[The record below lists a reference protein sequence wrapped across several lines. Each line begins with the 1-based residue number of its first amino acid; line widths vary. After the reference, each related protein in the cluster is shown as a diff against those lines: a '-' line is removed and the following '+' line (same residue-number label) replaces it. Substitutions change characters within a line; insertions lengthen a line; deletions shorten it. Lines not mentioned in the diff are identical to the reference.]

1 MLRDIS
7 LHGSTGFVDFTVFAG
22 GANISNAYF
31 YEEEDSH
38 IRFFSKGNELIIT
51 EGGIHYRGTG
61 GSFCEYMFGVEKPFK
76 DLIKRDVLNRL
87 IMFGAFLNRDENL
100 IFTNDISGSET
111 FHRIFL
117 LGHAVKNYY
126 FFISSDKKEE
136 PKKRQKQILQSV
148 GKFLKRTTLITDER
162 DEELLQGLI
171 DSLNEPS
178 STVFVFK
185 FVHRENLEFYRS
197 FQRLYSQDR
206 LISPDSEISL
216 QELANKYHIDN
227 YQIERMKIDCMYRD
241 PENKAIVDE
250 YRDILLEI
258 FEKDVAKPSET
269 ARLHRLRTLGIRNNI
284 SSALFDT
291 LDDLLLRGKK
301 IQSIEEPSYLTEAR
315 AILENLFFKSSLKG
329 HIIKDDIAKLIK
341 AKHLSHINN
350 DMAFDQILLD
360 IGKACDDLARENN
373 DLSAFEEL
381 SSIITYFDRYDNV
394 HSILSRIA
402 FMDNFET
409 SEDIIRSLV
418 GNKREF
424 DSLDRDLFK
433 ILFIE
438 DLLKN
443 KYISVFGKRKIK
455 ALNEGIER
463 VMRNDAT
470 IRDVTLELKKITEEE
485 RLYKHIR
492 TIFKERLREVYAT
505 SDIRERLP
513 RIKKELKAEMI
524 AKGINESFS
533 DKMIDRVL
541 LDLKKESYYLNTLL
555 PDIIKHRDLAL
566 REDFLNNSGLD
577 RFYIEELEKEYTA
590 EFELDLFRRESGG
603 GERIRTAG

>member
-7 LHGSTGFVDFTVFAG
+7 LHGSTGFIDFTVIAG

-31 YEEEDSH
+31 YEEGDSR

-206 LISPDSEISL
+206 LIITDSEISL

-463 VMRNDAT
+463 VLRNDAS
-470 IRDVTLELKKITEEE
+470 IRDVTLELRKITEEE

-513 RIKKELKAEMI
+513 RIKRELKAEMI

-555 PDIIKHRDLAL
+555 PDIIKHRDLDL

-577 RFYIEELEKEYTA
+577 RFYIEELEKEYAA

>member
-470 IRDVTLELKKITEEE
+470 IRDVTLELKKITGEE

>member
-1 MLRDIS
+1 MLKDIS
-7 LHGSTGFVDFTVFAG
+7 LRGTSGFVDFYVFVG
-22 GANISNAYF
+22 GANISNTYF
-31 YEEEDSH
+31 YEERDSI
-38 IRFFSKGNELIIT
+38 IRFFSRGNELIIT

-87 IMFGAFLNRDENL
+87 IMFGAFLNRNEDL
-100 IFTNDISGSET
+100 IFTNDVSGSET
-111 FHRIFL
+111 FQKIFL

-126 FFISSDKKEE
+126 FFISSDTREE
-136 PKKRQKQILQSV
+136 PKKRQRQILQSV
-148 GKFLKRTTLITDER
+148 GKFLKRTTLVAEDR
-162 DEELLQGLI
+162 DEELLHGLI
-171 DSLNEPS
+171 DALNDPS

-185 FVHRENLEFYRS
+185 FIHRENLEFYNS

-206 LISPDSEISL
+206 LISPDSERLLLEI
-216 QELANKYHIDN
+216 AARYHIDN
-227 YQIERMKIDCMYRD
+227 YQIERMKIDCMYRH

-250 YRDILLEI
+250 YRDILLDI
-258 FEKDVAKPSET
+258 FEKDVVDPSET
-269 ARLHRLRTLGIRNNI
+269 ARLHRLRTLSIRSNI
-284 SSALFDT
+284 SSILFDT

-301 IQSIEEPSYLTEAR
+301 IQSIEEPSYIIEAR
-315 AILENLFFKSSLKG
+315 AILENLFFKTPSLKS

-341 AKHLSHINN
+341 AKHLSRLNN
-350 DMAFDQILLD
+350 DMTFDQILLD
-360 IGKACDDLARENN
+360 IGKACDDLARESN

-402 FMDNFET
+402 IMDNFDI

-424 DSLDRDLFK
+424 DLLDKGLFK
-433 ILFIE
+433 SLFIE
-438 DLLKN
+438 DILKN
-443 KYISVFGKRKIK
+443 KYISIFGKRKIR
-455 ALNEGIER
+455 ALSEGIEG
-463 VMRNDAT
+463 VIKNEASLKDIA
-470 IRDVTLELKKITEEE
+470 LELRKITEEE

-492 TIFKERLREVYAT
+492 TVLKERLREVYTT

-513 RIKKELKAEMI
+513 KIRKELKEDMI
-524 AKGINESFS
+524 AKGIEESS
-533 DKMIDRVL
+533 CNKLIDKVL

-555 PDIIKHRDLAL
+555 PRIIKNRDLDL

-577 RFYIEELEKEYTA
+577 RFYIEGLEKEYA
-590 EFELDLFRRESGG
+590 GEIELNILR
-603 GERIRTAG
+603 

>member
-7 LHGSTGFVDFTVFAG
+7 LYGSTGFIDFTVFVG
-22 GANISNAYF
+22 GANISNSYF

-162 DEELLQGLI
+162 DKELLQGLI

-206 LISPDSEISL
+206 LIITDSEISL

-409 SEDIIRSLV
+409 TEDIIRSLV

-455 ALNEGIER
+455 ALYEGIER
-463 VMRNDAT
+463 VLRNDAS
-470 IRDVTLELKKITEEE
+470 IRDVTLELRKITEEE

-555 PDIIKHRDLAL
+555 PDIIKHRDLDL

-577 RFYIEELEKEYTA
+577 RFYIEELEKEYAA
-590 EFELDLFRRESGG
+590 EFDLDLFRRESGG